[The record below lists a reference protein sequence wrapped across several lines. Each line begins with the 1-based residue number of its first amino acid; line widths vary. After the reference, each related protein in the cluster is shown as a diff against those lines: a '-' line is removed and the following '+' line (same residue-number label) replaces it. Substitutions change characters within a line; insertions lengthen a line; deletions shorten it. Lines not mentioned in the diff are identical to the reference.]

1 MAKLKSDVDKLGIN
15 KLKNVTSHLS
25 NLKNKVDK
33 LDIGELETTTVDL
46 SKLSDVVKN
55 VAAKNDECNAK
66 KNILKI
72 KYLILLT

>member
-46 SKLSDVVKN
+46 SKKCCCW
-55 VAAKNDECNAK
+55 KWWMQC
-66 KNILKI
+66 
-72 KYLILLT
+72 